1 MPFKLPILLNF
12 QGSAHLWGVGSFSYK
27 EISSSIIDLGVTT
40 FVEIGP
46 GKTLA
51 GFIKKTD
58 KDLTVI
64 NVEKIED
71 LGKLT
76 ATV

>member
-1 MPFKLPILLNF
+1 MLSRYQAQLDLESILKL
-12 QGSAHLWGVGSFSYK
+12 K
-27 EISSSIIDLGVTT
+27 ELGVTT